1 MKKNGI
7 DEFKIQSHTKNE
19 DTDILK
25 EIITEKTEKIINY
38 RIAQKSLLNLNI
50 FK

>member
-7 DEFKIQSHTKNE
+7 DEFKIQSHTKNK
-19 DTDILK
+19 DADILK
-25 EIITEKTEKIINY
+25 KIITEKTEKIINY